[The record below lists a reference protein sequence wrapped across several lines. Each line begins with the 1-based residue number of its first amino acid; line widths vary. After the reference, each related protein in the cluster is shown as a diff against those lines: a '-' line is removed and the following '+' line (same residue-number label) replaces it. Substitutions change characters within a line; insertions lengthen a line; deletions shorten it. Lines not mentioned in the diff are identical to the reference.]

1 MYFNFMEWV
10 FIKKSLL
17 VFFNLSH
24 WEFSEKKLKNELQM
38 ITARLD
44 KRRKGVFG
52 PPVGRKMV
60 IFVDDLNMPM
70 KETYGAQPPI
80 ELLRQWLDHGQ
91 WYDLKDTS
99 PLKLSDLQLMS
110 AMGPTGGGR
119 NSVTPRF
126 LRHLNTI
133 AVNEFDNMGMSLI
146 FRKIISWHLDA
157 KGFGIEFKSLG
168 EQLIAGTLEVYNA
181 AIRELLPTPTKS
193 HYLFNLRDFARV
205 IQGRIIQEMQ
215 SVHSG

>member
-1 MYFNFMEWV
+1 
-10 FIKKSLL
+10 
-17 VFFNLSH
+17 
-24 WEFSEKKLKNELQM
+24 M

-52 PPVGRKMV
+52 PPVGKKLV

-91 WYDLKDTS
+91 WYDLKDTTA
-99 PLKLSDLQLMS
+99 LKLVEMQLMS
-110 AMGPTGGGR
+110 AMGPPGGGR
-119 NSVTPRF
+119 NAVTPRF

-133 AVNEFDNMGMSLI
+133 AVNEFDNLGMSLI
-146 FRKIISWHLDA
+146 FRKIIAWHLDS
-157 KGFGIEFKSLG
+157 KGFGLEFKILG
-168 EQLIAGTLEVYNA
+168 EQLIAGTLEVYNS

-205 IQGRIIQEMQ
+205 IQGKFL
-215 SVHSG
+215 